1 MATKKI
7 LIQIQVGAKDANIAV
22 ANVTKSLEGLS
33 SAQMKV
39 NKVGKQGR
47 AQSGLNNAI
56 LLESGRLASDLNYG
70 FTAIANNM
78 GQLVTLFGSFA
89 ETNGGVIN
97 SFKEL
102 GKSLWGMG
110 GILIGVQL
118 LIAFGQQI
126 WDWFKSL
133 IGVTDG
139 LAKSFKNAGQGVS
152 KLAGEFE
159 IYIRTLQD
167 ASKSTEEKNIAIREL
182 NKNYPEFIDNLKE
195 SGVSMDDIK
204 NSTYAATVELKKY
217 REEIVKIA
225 LSRAAQAAIEKQ
237 NSIIISAITARRI
250 KARKEGIKDFDIM
263 EKRFEV
269 LTKKSAKF
277 GRLWGKELT
286 EFSNLKLKT
295 PLGDDFRVIMEARE
309 QIKELMEFVNL
320 TFGDKGGTDE
330 AKRIETRIGNVN
342 KEIAL
347 ILKLRD
353 LRNKYVQKTLDLAAK
368 SKQKEIDSKED
379 MDAFAKAEV
388 LSVENKRKLALIE
401 LEDLEMSEGLKGQAK
416 TDINAYYDALQIEN
430 ADKRRIALDKIN
442 ELEAK
447 SKLEML
453 DDIGKGLM
461 SASKIAGSST
471 GVGKALAVAST
482 LISTYAS
489 AQQAYNSQLI
499 PGDATSLV
507 RAQIARAISII
518 QGLANVKAIM
528 AVKTPAMKE
537 SSVSGAGAGTIS
549 TQAPDFNVVG
559 QGSVNQLGQVIS
571 NQFGQPIR
579 AYVVSGDITSA
590 QELDRNITSTVVLG

>member
-118 LIAFGQQI
+118 LIAFGQDI
-126 WDWFKSL
+126 WDWFKRL

-167 ASKSTEEKNIAIREL
+167 ASKSIEEKNIAIREL
-182 NKNYPEFIDNLKE
+182 NKNYPEFIDNIKE
-195 SGVSMDDIK
+195 AGVSMDDIK
-204 NSTYAATVELKKY
+204 NNTYGAIVELKKY
-217 REEIVKIA
+217 REEILKIA
-225 LSRAAQAAIEKQ
+225 MARAAEAAIEKQ
-237 NSIIISAITARRI
+237 KEIEITLITARRI
-250 KARKEGIKDFDIM
+250 KARKEGIKDFDVK
-263 EKRFEV
+263 EKRFEELLV
-269 LTKKSAKF
+269 MEAKH
-277 GRLWGKELT
+277 GRLWGKYLT
-286 EFSNLKLKT
+286 EFMRLKLRT
-295 PLGDDFRVIMEARE
+295 PLGDDYRAIKEARE

-320 TFGDKGGTDE
+320 TFDDKGDTDE
-330 AKRIETRIGNVN
+330 AKRIEIRIGNVN

-353 LRNKYVQKTLDLAAK
+353 LRNKYAQKTLDLAAK

-379 MDAFAKAEV
+379 MDAFAVAEV
-388 LSVENKRKLALIE
+388 ASVENKRKLALIE
-401 LEDLEMSEGLKGQAK
+401 LEDLEMSEGLKGQAR
-416 TDINAYYDALQIEN
+416 TNINAYYDALQIEN

-447 SKLEML
+447 SKLKML

-461 SASKIAGSST
+461 IASNISGKAT
-471 GVGKALAVAST
+471 GVGKALAIAGT
-482 LISTYAS
+482 LVSTYS
-489 AQQAYNSQLI
+489 AAQLAYQSQMTMTPEAPI
-499 PGDATSLV
+499 
-507 RAQIARAISII
+507 RAEIARAVAIL

-537 SSVSGAGAGTIS
+537 SSVSGAGAGAIS

-559 QGSVNQLGQVIS
+559 QGGVNQLGQVIS